1 MPIASLFQ
9 WIRDTS
15 LATAVRESAIAYP
28 IIMSLHLTSIAVF
41 GGMILMTDLRLLGVA
56 MRSVPVAEVIRQFRW
71 WKRAGF
77 VVMVTCGALLAASK
91 ADQYYINPYFQI
103 KMALLVLVG
112 VHALVFR
119 RGVYG
124 NPGEPDRVTAKIAG
138 WLSLALWLGIMTAG
152 RWIAYYETP
161 RETVRVESKR
171 IASAVVAARVNDPTV
186 TWATTAGRK
195 AGVVSASSNRM
206 TKTAM
211 PSDNCNSTIPSSAPA
226 AVRSGEGCGKR
237 CNTIVQIASSRPAT
251 SMAPVICGMTPIA
264 LWR

>member
-15 LATAVRESAIAYP
+15 LAIAVRESAIAYP

-77 VVMVTCGALLAASK
+77 LVMVTCGALLAASK

-124 NPGEPDRVTAKIAG
+124 NPGEPDRVAAKIAG
-138 WLSLALWLGIMTAG
+138 CLSLALWLGIMTAG

-161 RETVRVESKR
+161 RETVRVRQTGLPAPWLLPE
-171 IASAVVAARVNDPTV
+171 
-186 TWATTAGRK
+186 
-195 AGVVSASSNRM
+195 
-206 TKTAM
+206 
-211 PSDNCNSTIPSSAPA
+211 STIP
-226 AVRSGEGCGKR
+226 RSRGPQPRGGRREW
-237 CNTIVQIASSRPAT
+237 SRHQAT
-251 SMAPVICGMTPIA
+251 A
-264 LWR
+264 